1 MSLFRCAIA
10 AACSLQDSNCG
21 DLHKT
26 HHGREHDGASAVAS
40 PLPPINPSIFIT
52 HVVCCLFSVLPGYGI
67 TCVLQDGNLL
77 EKAAANI
84 SVVRGTLTAA
94 RAQAM
99 SSRGRSTI
107 DPAGGQP
114 YSAAALSLVFHSAH
128 PMVPTLRADVRL
140 FQVCLLFWVQAACCI
155 TPHDAT
161 SSLQA

>member
-1 MSLFRCAIA
+1 MAVNMM
-10 AACSLQDSNCG
+10 LQVQ
-21 DLHKT
+21 LHP
-26 HHGREHDGASAVAS
+26 
-40 PLPPINPSIFIT
+40 PLPPINPSTFST
-52 HVVCCLFSVLPGYGI
+52 RVCCLFSLLPGYGI
-67 TCVLQDGNLL
+67 TCVLEDGNLL

-99 SSRGRSTI
+99 SSRGRSSI

-140 FQVCLLFWVQAACCI
+140 FQVRAGVLQLLLLLLLLLVLVVPRSNMLYI
-155 TPHDAT
+155 TQLFVVFFT
-161 SSLQA
+161 G